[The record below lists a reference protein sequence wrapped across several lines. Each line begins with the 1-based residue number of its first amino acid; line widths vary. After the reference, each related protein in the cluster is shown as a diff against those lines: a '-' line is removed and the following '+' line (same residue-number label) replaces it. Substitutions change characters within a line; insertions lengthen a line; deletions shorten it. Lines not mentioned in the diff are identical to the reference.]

1 MKVKAL
7 HPFKMSGTDYPATQ
21 CHIPEELNH
30 EPTALCKC
38 RNSQE
43 IRSDKNILLIVWC
56 IYLLVMPC
64 EAGNVV
70 IIILK
75 DRRE

>member
-1 MKVKAL
+1 
-7 HPFKMSGTDYPATQ
+7 MSSTDYPATH

-30 EPTALCKC
+30 ESTALCKC
-38 RNSQE
+38 QNSQE
-43 IRSDKNILLIVWC
+43 IKSDKNILLIKWH
-56 IYLLVMPC
+56 IYLLVMPY